1 MRLMSRNVLRKMASS
16 EARRYGSSQS
26 NFHCLYLS
34 AMGCNAKFIEPM
46 LSEHISGEKAAAAAM
61 RSSIVIM
68 KLPPVVMLTT
78 ALVDC
83 LMVGRKRLNNAGSPD
98 GTSVGGIARVQMQDR
113 RSGLGRADRLRGDV
127 LGPIR
132 QRIRHGRGMNRSGDC
147 AADDHLVRGTLFF
160 SHFSLRRQRARR
172 SLRGARSGTIVY
184 ETGRRNSRRRPSGQT
199 AS

>member
-78 ALVDC
+78 ASVDC
-83 LMVGRKRLNNAGSPD
+83 LMTGRKRLNSAGSPE
-98 GTSVGGIARVQMQDR
+98 GRRLEGAGACRCRISAPAFAAPIACAAMS
-113 RSGLGRADRLRGDV
+113 SGLYGSASDMVGVWIEPVIAQLT
-127 LGPIR
+127 I
-132 QRIRHGRGMNRSGDC
+132 
-147 AADDHLVRGTLFF
+147 TL
-160 SHFSLRRQRARR
+160 LD
-172 SLRGARSGTIVY
+172 
-184 ETGRRNSRRRPSGQT
+184 
-199 AS
+199 